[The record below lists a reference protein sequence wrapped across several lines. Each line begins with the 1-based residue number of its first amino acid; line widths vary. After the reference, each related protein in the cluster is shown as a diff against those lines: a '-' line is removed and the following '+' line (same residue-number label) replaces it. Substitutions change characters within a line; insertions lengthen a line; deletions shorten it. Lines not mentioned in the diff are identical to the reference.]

1 MDRSSNHQRF
11 SERRK
16 KRMGSVEEEQLLIEQ
31 GLIQVRVLL
40 VNCTSRTFNLF
51 IRLPL
56 FCLLAGS
63 VKISCKWFW
72 CIFCSLNCGLWLML
86 YDILWILSP
95 VPNYFADFFFSLILL
110 TLTIWW
116 QIKLDY
122 CVLKKLDYIFQIE
135 QEELKLYAEDGSV
148 DINGNPPLKHRTG
161 NWKAC
166 PFILGQ
172 HFFFNLLLFSELF
185 FFLFDFS
192 SL

>member
-1 MDRSSNHQRF
+1 MITTRLFEMDRSSNHQRF

-72 CIFCSLNCGLWLML
+72 CIFLFSV
-86 YDILWILSP
+86 LWIM
-95 VPNYFADFFFSLILL
+95 VNAI
-110 TLTIWW
+110 
-116 QIKLDY
+116 
-122 CVLKKLDYIFQIE
+122 
-135 QEELKLYAEDGSV
+135 
-148 DINGNPPLKHRTG
+148 
-161 NWKAC
+161 
-166 PFILGQ
+166 
-172 HFFFNLLLFSELF
+172 
-185 FFLFDFS
+185 
-192 SL
+192 